1 MAFDGFDRVT
11 MTVSFASSKASFTI
25 PAIVMVPVVS
35 PADIV
40 SVPFAKV

>member
-1 MAFDGFDRVT
+1 MAFDGLDNVT
-11 MTVSFASSKASFTI
+11 MTVSFASSKASFTM

-35 PADIV
+35 PADMV